1 MDRGDWWAAVLEAE
15 KNRTP
20 LSMHTQGGKGWSG
33 RNWET
38 GIDIHYLYNVQN
50 TQLLGA
56 QCVAQGNLMH
66 CDVLHGLLLFS
77 L

>member
-20 LSMHTQGGKGWSG
+20 LSMHTQGGKGWNG

-38 GIDIHYLYNVQN
+38 GIDTYKLSIQCTKYTTVGN
-50 TQLLGA
+50 TVSSTGKSNAL
-56 QCVAQGNLMH
+56 
-66 CDVLHGLLLFS
+66 
-77 L
+77 